1 MHTIYKHTRHIPH
14 TNTHD
19 TYAHTTTIWQ
29 IHLVYIHNQ
38 GCDDIYIHVY
48 VRVYAYTSI
57 QIWTHKHK
65 NIPAHH
71 MDTHTRTY
79 LGLRIIFQPGLE
91 PCERGIRARGRGS
104 GRARARAA
112 DYASK
117 MREDE
122 SGCGRAGT
130 AVGGGGR
137 FCVALGDFDFRWLWV
152 ARDLLVHGVVVSV
165 CAWRAARDGAES
177 AGQATLPAAE
187 QRAQDKP
194 LCCATYR

>member
-1 MHTIYKHTRHIPH
+1 MIFIYMCMCVCTHTRVYRYGH
-14 TNTHD
+14 TNTR
-19 TYAHTTTIWQ
+19 TYLRIIW
-29 IHLVYIHNQ
+29 
-38 GCDDIYIHVY
+38 
-48 VRVYAYTSI
+48 
-57 QIWTHKHK
+57 
-65 NIPAHH
+65 
-71 MDTHTRTY
+71 THTRTY

-104 GRARARAA
+104 ERARARAA

-165 CAWRAARDGAES
+165 CAWRAARDGAAS